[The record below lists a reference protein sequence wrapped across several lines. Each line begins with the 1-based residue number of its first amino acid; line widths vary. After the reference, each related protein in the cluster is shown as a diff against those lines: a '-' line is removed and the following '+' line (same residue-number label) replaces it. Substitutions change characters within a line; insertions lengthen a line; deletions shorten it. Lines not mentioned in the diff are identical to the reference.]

1 MKEKTTFFF
10 NSCLDLLVTQKV
22 DQWLA
27 NSLNFFFF
35 YFLMINLMYMLFLHT
50 RFVWKAQSKH
60 QIHSSVYLRTQ
71 TELLL
76 QTSKWDKFSNRCC
89 SEHSQTFKTLPL
101 WLQFHRNEKRVSCL
115 NAEGKN
121 LQHFLSGSTLH
132 HLSKA
137 RGRNLWAKKRLSR
150 PPQRL

>member
-1 MKEKTTFFF
+1 MLFEFNICEWKRKRSFMC
-10 NSCLDLLVTQKV
+10 NSCLDLLDTQKV

-27 NSLNFFFF
+27 NSLKLLFFKWLTWCILFF
-35 YFLMINLMYMLFLHT
+35 NS
-50 RFVWKAQSKH
+50 RFVWKVHSKH

-121 LQHFLSGSTLH
+121 LLHFLSGSTLH
-132 HLSKA
+132 PLSKA
-137 RGRNLWAKKRLSR
+137 RRRHLWAK
-150 PPQRL
+150 